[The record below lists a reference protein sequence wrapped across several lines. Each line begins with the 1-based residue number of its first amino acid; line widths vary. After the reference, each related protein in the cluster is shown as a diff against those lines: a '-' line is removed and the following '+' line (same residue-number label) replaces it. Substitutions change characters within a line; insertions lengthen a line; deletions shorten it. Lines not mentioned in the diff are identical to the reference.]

1 MKRVVILVQG
11 LWTKSAAGDWTF
23 EEDSGYPGDIIMIS
37 GTDSFEGV
45 VELIR
50 IRLSLGILTPV
61 ALSYQHPEWMRLPE
75 APRTPPINLTCDK
88 DVEIFASV
96 REYMSEPVLYVTSGP
111 EPVAKY

>member
-23 EEDSGYPGDIIMIS
+23 EEDSGYRGDIIMIS

-50 IRLSLGILTPV
+50 IRLSLE
-61 ALSYQHPEWMRLPE
+61 S
-75 APRTPPINLTCDK
+75 
-88 DVEIFASV
+88 
-96 REYMSEPVLYVTSGP
+96 
-111 EPVAKY
+111 